1 MSKDKPEVG
10 DVWIDTETRF
20 RMTCIMVS
28 DYYCEYIEHC
38 EKLCESFT
46 VYRWTNIKNTS
57 WQKRRKYLG
66 KSRANVNDLFEV
78 QAVEKPKKERMTCK
92 RYCPVWNDIDH
103 DCEIFGEHHFTPRT
117 CPHYQKEKQDEKS
130 TSIHR

>member
-1 MSKDKPEVG
+1 MDCKNCKYPDEYCASG
-10 DVWIDTETRF
+10 D
-20 RMTCIMVS
+20 CP
-28 DYYCEYIEHC
+28 
-38 EKLCESFT
+38 
-46 VYRWTNIKNTS
+46 TS
-57 WQKRRKYLG
+57 QSPR
-66 KSRANVNDLFEV
+66 NDLATEP

-117 CPHYQKEKQDEKS
+117 CPHYQKEIQNDNS